1 MVDNNN
7 HTYLAAVEGGGTT
20 FVVSVA
26 CVVDSSNDESSSN
39 NNILNLGSSRLLLLH
54 TCEIPRRDEDTG
66 EIPSN
71 YTPEQ
76 IIKEA
81 CSFFRQHLPPCGHYS
96 ALGIATF
103 GPAGVDPKSKLQY
116 GKILSG
122 SPKKQWRGVDILSPI
137 KEACGLVGKAL
148 EERVAFDT
156 DVNAPAVAEFR
167 HRCFLQQVGLQS
179 SRSSAASASSPPPS
193 KPLTSLSYI
202 TIGTGVGVGLILNSQ
217 PVHGLLHPEGGHIC
231 IQPLPDDKFTG
242 YSWGTNSPYQGLGT
256 VEGVASSV
264 ALTERWIQME
274 QEREMVKKLYGKG
287 GGGGGSS
294 SSSPSRR
301 KRDEEQQLQSNAVPS
316 NNNGDNAQTREIL
329 STLPDGHPIWL
340 HASNAIANLCVSLLL
355 LTSCQ
360 KIVLG
365 GGIMKREI
373 LYPMVRSRVWSLLN
387 GYLDSVEELSEER
400 RLDDVIVRSSWEEVG
415 SGLVGAFALAM
426 DVHEKGEGEEGG
438 TGISALDISAGGK
451 KKATTQ
457 TEQHLFT
464 SGVMAGIGLSFGFA
478 FLVSLLGRGLSRR

>member
-54 TCEIPRRDEDTG
+54 TCELPRRDEDTG

-287 GGGGGSS
+287 GGGGGGGSS

-301 KRDEEQQLQSNAVPS
+301 KRDEEQQLQSNAV
-316 NNNGDNAQTREIL
+316 
-329 STLPDGHPIWL
+329 
-340 HASNAIANLCVSLLL
+340 
-355 LTSCQ
+355 
-360 KIVLG
+360 
-365 GGIMKREI
+365 
-373 LYPMVRSRVWSLLN
+373 
-387 GYLDSVEELSEER
+387 
-400 RLDDVIVRSSWEEVG
+400 
-415 SGLVGAFALAM
+415 
-426 DVHEKGEGEEGG
+426 
-438 TGISALDISAGGK
+438 
-451 KKATTQ
+451 
-457 TEQHLFT
+457 
-464 SGVMAGIGLSFGFA
+464 
-478 FLVSLLGRGLSRR
+478 